1 MSRVPPAR
9 EAESPV
15 ELTVTSM
22 RCPGRTKAG
31 SSAVTITAA
40 TFFTCTLPGAMLTPC
55 RPSRLDRVWAVNLA
69 WVVSPVPLSPT
80 TRP

>member
-9 EAESPV
+9 DEASPV

-22 RCPGRTKAG
+22 RCPGREKAG
-31 SSAVTITAA
+31 RSAVTITEA
-40 TFFTCTLPGAMLTPC
+40 TFFTSTEEGAMFTPC
-55 RPSRLDRVWAVNLA
+55 RASRLARVWEVNLA